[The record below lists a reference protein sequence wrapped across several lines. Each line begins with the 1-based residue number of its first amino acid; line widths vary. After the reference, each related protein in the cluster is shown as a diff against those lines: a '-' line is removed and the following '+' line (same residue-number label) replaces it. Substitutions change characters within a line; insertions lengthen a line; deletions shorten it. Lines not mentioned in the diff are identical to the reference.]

1 MQSVINAMLPIIFN
15 HYKEHG
21 YHIIIIKSPDSKYT
35 DVDILSPEQLIEFET
50 EQYWTLQHINKFE
63 DIPEEHRKGFIRS
76 HIENLEEVM

>member
-1 MQSVINAMLPIIFN
+1 MESAINNMLPKIFN

-21 YHIIIIKSPDSKYT
+21 FHIIMIKSPDSKYT
-35 DVDILSPEQLIEFET
+35 NIDIVSPSVLIEFET
-50 EQYWTLQHINKFE
+50 DRYWTVQHIDRFE